1 MAHLLIFELPG
12 GNDTDLLEA
21 AFEAGHAVTF
31 LTSDLSLYSDQPAVK
46 DWIDRSQEC
55 LEVKQLE
62 WGQLQ
67 KVVQELHQRR
77 PVDAVLCLIDI
88 RLVLAA
94 RLAEMLGTLYVNV
107 ASARLLRDKFSVR
120 VRLQQAGLL
129 QPPFKLATTTH
140 ELKEAVSALGLPV
153 LIKPSDGYGSQN
165 IVTLKTPD
173 DLNPLFSPLEIMLPS
188 RADYGLGVAANDRLL
203 VERYMTGQ
211 MVGCDVFT
219 SKGQHEFLG
228 VNEKLMYPPPSF
240 AIRGGCFTPYDAKNP
255 MHECLKDYVFAA
267 LDAVNFNHGATHI
280 EVMLTEQGPQLVE
293 INPRIVGAKIGR
305 LVSFALGRSIY
316 KDLID
321 LHLGLWGMNKSITS
335 GSVDSSPTPLFAV
348 TRWVVAKTRGRIGS
362 IDLPARQDPN
372 IRSVEILKKV
382 DDWVG
387 PPFEN
392 ADRIGYVMTVGPSK
406 AIAEELA
413 ERFVTD
419 TAVAL
424 ETLSPEEN
432 RW

>member
-1 MAHLLIFELPG
+1 
-12 GNDTDLLEA
+12 
-21 AFEAGHAVTF
+21 
-31 LTSDLSLYSDQPAVK
+31 
-46 DWIDRSQEC
+46 
-55 LEVKQLE
+55 
-62 WGQLQ
+62 
-67 KVVQELHQRR
+67 
-77 PVDAVLCLIDI
+77 
-88 RLVLAA
+88 
-94 RLAEMLGTLYVNV
+94 MLGTCYLNEG
-107 ASARLLRDKFSVR
+107 SARLLRDKFSVR
-120 VRLQQAGLL
+120 ERLQQAGLL
-129 QPPFKLATTTH
+129 QPPFQLATTTQ
-140 ELKEAVSALGLPV
+140 ELKSAVTSLGLPV

-165 IVTLKTPD
+165 IVTLKTPE

-255 MHECLKDYVFAA
+255 THECLKDYVFAA

-280 EVMLTEQGPQLVE
+280 EIMLTDQGPQLVE

-321 LHLGLWGMNKSITS
+321 LHLGHWGLANTATPAP
-335 GSVDSSPTPLFAV
+335 VDQIPTPLFAA
-348 TRWVVAKTRGRIGS
+348 TRWVVAHTRGRIVS
-362 IDLPARQDPN
+362 IDLPSWEDPN
-372 IRSVEILKKV
+372 IRCVEILKQV
-382 DDWVG
+382 GDWVS

-392 ADRIGYVMTVGPSK
+392 ADRIGYVMAVGATK
-406 AIAEELA
+406 TLA
-413 ERFVTD
+413 ENLAEKFVS
-419 TAVAL
+419 
-424 ETLSPEEN
+424 ETNLDLVE
-432 RW
+432 